1 MTILNDKQITA
12 LCEGDDILTPMI
24 MPFEPKSVRLVD
36 NAETSSPAQRKVLS
50 FGTSSFGYDVR
61 LRRDQ
66 VQIFTNVNGGVLDP
80 KRPNPQ
86 TMADA
91 KVMVDEDGAE
101 YFLLPPNSY
110 ALAATIEEFH
120 IPRDVTVLCVGKS
133 TYARMG
139 VLCNTTPIEAGFIGN
154 VVIEL
159 ANGTSLPCKVYLEE
173 GIAQFLFFQGSEE
186 CQVSY
191 ADRNG
196 KYMHQGMHG
205 RDAITHSKV

>member
-12 LCEGDDILTPMI
+12 RCERDDILIPMI
-24 MPFEPKSVRLVD
+24 VPFESKSVRLVD
-36 NAETSSPAQRKVLS
+36 VEGSNARKVLS

-133 TYARMG
+133 T
-139 VLCNTTPIEAGFIGN
+139 
-154 VVIEL
+154 
-159 ANGTSLPCKVYLEE
+159 
-173 GIAQFLFFQGSEE
+173 
-186 CQVSY
+186 
-191 ADRNG
+191 
-196 KYMHQGMHG
+196 
-205 RDAITHSKV
+205 